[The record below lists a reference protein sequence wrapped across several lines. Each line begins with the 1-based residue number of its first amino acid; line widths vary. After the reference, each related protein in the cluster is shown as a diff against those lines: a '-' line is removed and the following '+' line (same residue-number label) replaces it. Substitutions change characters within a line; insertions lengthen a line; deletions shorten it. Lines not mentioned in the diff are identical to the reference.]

1 MDVGEWELLGR
12 VALAA
17 VLGLAIGLDR
27 ELKSRPAGLRTHAL
41 VALGAAGFMAA
52 SVLISQELVDSS
64 SGVTLDQSRIAAG
77 VVAGVGFLGAGAII
91 RTRGHVLG
99 LTTAAGIW
107 ATAAVGILAGA
118 GFYIAAVGI
127 TVVTVV
133 TQVVVLR
140 IADII
145 EIRTSGPDEETSSGP
160 EDER

>member
-17 VLGLAIGLDR
+17 VLGLSIGLDR
-27 ELKSRPAGLRTHAL
+27 ELKARPAGLRTHAL

-52 SVLISQELVDSS
+52 SLLISRELVDAA
-64 SGVTLDQSRIAAG
+64 SGITLDQSRIAAG

-91 RTRGHVLG
+91 RTRGQVHG

-107 ATAAVGILAGA
+107 VTAAIGILAGT
-118 GFYIAAVGI
+118 GFYVGAVGI

-140 IADII
+140 LASAI
-145 EIRTSGPDEETSSGP
+145 ELRTPDS
-160 EDER
+160 